1 MYRFYSPTTN
11 RAFDNIEI
19 LEHARHFVRL
29 AIASYG
35 SLPWVYFGYSFKVAP
50 LSKLYNGALTQF
62 SFDCPAWVR
71 TAADMHLPCY
81 RLCAIQL

>member
-1 MYRFYSPTTN
+1 MCNRPTTN
-11 RAFDNIEI
+11 KAFDNIEI

-50 LSKLYNGALTQF
+50 LSKCRF
-62 SFDCPAWVR
+62 VVDSFAMIC
-71 TAADMHLPCY
+71 LG
-81 RLCAIQL
+81 RLQSDD